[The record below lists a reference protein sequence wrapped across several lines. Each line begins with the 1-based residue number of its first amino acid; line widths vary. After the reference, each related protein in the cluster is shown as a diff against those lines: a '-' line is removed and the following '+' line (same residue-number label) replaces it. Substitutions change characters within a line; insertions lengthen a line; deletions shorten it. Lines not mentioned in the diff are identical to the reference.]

1 MMALVFSQF
10 ITTPVS
16 IVVNAVLA
24 RSLGASDFGAIY
36 LATTVLTVAFL
47 LVEWGG
53 QSQVV
58 AEVARN
64 RSAAASIFGTGLLLR
79 VLLGGGMLLVVLR
92 FAGMMG
98 YDAVV
103 RTALTLCGIRLALAS
118 LGSLCSSVL
127 RGFERLQ
134 WHARA
139 TVFANLIDAG
149 LVIPTLL
156 SGGGLR
162 AALTAQVVAAAI
174 ALVVQVSLVMR
185 LHIGRPRVERGVVAV
200 LLGGGFGFLLFDLV
214 LKLQPYIDAAF
225 LSRLAPQ
232 QTLGWY
238 GAANRLVGVLI
249 FPATTLSFALY
260 PTLARLWKEDRA
272 TYDSMVRLGIRS
284 VTVLGILAA
293 TGTVIFSEVI
303 VSLVYGKEHYGP
315 VAGNLSILAGYILL
329 VYTSIV
335 VGAGILAAGRQL
347 RWALAQSFCLLVSLA
362 LDPLLIPRFQARFG
376 NGSLGVCVSV
386 VVAEVAMVFAALRI
400 LPKGPLES
408 SLLRTLL
415 RCLCAALG
423 MVAVGLLLR
432 PLPLV
437 AIPATVATYLA
448 MLWLQGELDP
458 ELRALVRHAIVGK
471 TGAASER

>member
-1 MMALVFSQF
+1 
-10 ITTPVS
+10 
-16 IVVNAVLA
+16 
-24 RSLGASDFGAIY
+24 
-36 LATTVLTVAFL
+36 
-47 LVEWGG
+47 
-53 QSQVV
+53 
-58 AEVARN
+58 
-64 RSAAASIFGTGLLLR
+64 
-79 VLLGGGMLLVVLR
+79 
-92 FAGMMG
+92 MMG

-200 LLGGGFGFLLFDLV
+200 LLGFLLFDLV